1 MNAAK
6 RMIPLIIA
14 WIILLAYFRM
24 KVPGFLA
31 RDNMIGLVE
40 QISVN
45 AIIACGMTYCILIGG
60 IDLSVGAVL
69 ALVGTV
75 TVAVLNLGAG
85 IVDGDAHH
93 PAAGGG
99 GHDRLPGFV
108 RLQGAGHP

>member
-1 MNAAK
+1 MV
-6 RMIPLIIA
+6 PLIIA
-14 WIILLAYFRM
+14 WIILLIYFRM

-75 TVAVLNLGAG
+75 TVSVLNLGHPTDQSVLQLALAICAG
-85 IVDGDAHH
+85 LGV
-93 PAAGGG
+93 AA
-99 GHDRLPGFV
+99 
-108 RLQGAGHP
+108 